1 MQLRE
6 QKLVQTL
13 PDTGLLPRPQPPP
26 GRHPTTET
34 ELLRQML
41 PADPGVEHEQD
52 SLQRQPI
59 IERLATRIAKA
70 AFLPWQERL
79 DPLPQRI
86 RDLPWLRPHRHPP
99 PTLTTG
105 ADGLRYPQPGPFIQL
120 ELLRGRSSIS
130 RLHRPDGPA
139 RPSGDSRLLEAPFR
153 RDVTRRAAS

>member
-105 ADGLRYPQPGPFIQL
+105 ADGLRYRQPGPFLPL
-120 ELLRGRSSIS
+120 ELLSLGG
-130 RLHRPDGPA
+130 GPN
-139 RPSGDSRLLEAPFR
+139 GE
-153 RDVTRRAAS
+153 RDDEFALAEVA